1 MADKITKTRNTDA
14 DFSGKTDSKFT
25 SQPDAAGDGGGSGG
39 DIEYGGLDAELK
51 SIFDGLRAVGSPQN
65 YSLDEVLI
73 KAIRREEEEREL
85 TADKVKI
92 PVAEPAFS
100 LPTGQNA
107 KSGIGQIFRFR
118 EIEFQFQVVSML
130 LLFLASI
137 GIVFVFT
144 LTGQEVAKQFREIQV
159 EVSPK

>member
-25 SQPDAAGDGGGSGG
+25 SQPDAAGGGGG

-73 KAIRREEEEREL
+73 KAIRREEEEEQREL